1 MSYVMHKC
9 PMMVAGKEGV
19 SWQMTASKQVGEH
32 GVVSLCGQPGWGKT
46 ETY

>member
-1 MSYVMHKC
+1 
-9 PMMVAGKEGV
+9 
-19 SWQMTASKQVGEH
+19 MTAWGGGISSKQVGEH